1 MVNVKTTSGG
11 TQYSLTLQLLALMT
25 ALTLLPSLLLM
36 MTSFVRII
44 VVLSLL
50 RQALGTGQ
58 TPPNTVLVG
67 LALFLSLFIMSP
79 VLTSVYQDAAVPYM
93 DNKISAQQALAA
105 AEKPIRGFMLAQT
118 REEDLA
124 TFLEISRKREVASPA
139 EVPLTTLVPAFIIS
153 ELKSAFTIGFLI
165 YIPFVVIDLIVSSV
179 LMSMGMMMLSPMM
192 ISMPFKLMLFVLVD
206 GWGLIMGSLAASFA
220 MPSRHIKPVLDQRP
234 FKTSSNSRAKDLKDP
249 HQYGYRHRDRVG
261 PPGLV
266 DDCPRFGASIGGG
279 LGGRCDR
286 GYLSGCDVDQRNDS
300 ELHPQGGGHGC
311 CTCRGRLM
319 ADRHHGGLLAQHFC
333 AHSRPVPLS
342 RHPGTRNTVTWTSWP
357 RTSSIGST
365 PLCGRCCASRPCC

>member
-220 MPSRHIKPVLDQRP
+220 MP
-234 FKTSSNSRAKDLKDP
+234 
-249 HQYGYRHRDRVG
+249 
-261 PPGLV
+261 
-266 DDCPRFGASIGGG
+266 
-279 LGGRCDR
+279 
-286 GYLSGCDVDQRNDS
+286 
-300 ELHPQGGGHGC
+300 
-311 CTCRGRLM
+311 
-319 ADRHHGGLLAQHFC
+319 
-333 AHSRPVPLS
+333 
-342 RHPGTRNTVTWTSWP
+342 
-357 RTSSIGST
+357 
-365 PLCGRCCASRPCC
+365 